1 MSNAQ
6 PISSL
11 NLSFLSFALSS
22 WLDGSTQIRRSLA
35 LLPLE
40 HSGSDVLTADV
51 RAATQASTSSA
62 ASTSMRERLFRYA
75 HMILRKPN
83 EELSE
88 TGKAVVGLLDVSVR
102 TSVRLQDLNLRHW
115 VDVDPGTQIN
125 WYWPITS
132 FPSQSS

>member
-1 MSNAQ
+1 
-6 PISSL
+6 
-11 NLSFLSFALSS
+11 
-22 WLDGSTQIRRSLA
+22 
-35 LLPLE
+35 
-40 HSGSDVLTADV
+40 
-51 RAATQASTSSA
+51 
-62 ASTSMRERLFRYA
+62 MRERLFRYA

-115 VDVDPGTQIN
+115 VDVDPGTQSN

-132 FPSQSS
+132 FPSQPS

>member
-1 MSNAQ
+1 
-6 PISSL
+6 
-11 NLSFLSFALSS
+11 
-22 WLDGSTQIRRSLA
+22 
-35 LLPLE
+35 
-40 HSGSDVLTADV
+40 
-51 RAATQASTSSA
+51 
-62 ASTSMRERLFRYA
+62 MRERLFRYA

-125 WYWPITS
+125 WYWPITA
-132 FPSQSS
+132 FPSQPS